1 MNDGGNWLHMMF
13 ITNAEGMPMTTA
25 KGDGDKTVVW
35 CGEGQTSG
43 VVRDLITGRGGDVL
57 RPLLS
62 YMKTMVYMDLNIML
76 AINMV
81 N

>member
-43 VVRDLITGRGGDVL
+43 VVRDLITGRGWRRTSPTPFLYEDNGL
-57 RPLLS
+57 YGPSILC
-62 YMKTMVYMDLNIML
+62 
-76 AINMV
+76 
-81 N
+81 